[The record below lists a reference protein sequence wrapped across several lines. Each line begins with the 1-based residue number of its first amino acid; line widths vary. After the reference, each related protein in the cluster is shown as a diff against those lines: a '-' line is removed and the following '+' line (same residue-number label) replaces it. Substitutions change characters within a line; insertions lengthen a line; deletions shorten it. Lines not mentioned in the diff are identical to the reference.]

1 LGYDFL
7 IVLNDITKF
16 ERIVIMYI
24 RSKVLAEVLI
34 LKKILLVLCV
44 LSAVAWS
51 WNCAWGAGDLFHHKH
66 DQNSQGYAEF
76 DIEDGLHVSFKGA
89 FRANKKYGEN
99 FVIFGFVVLP
109 QKDIW
114 LRVNQS
120 ELFDS
125 KGTRFNNDNHRTN
138 LGWRPDIGIEK
149 TEERE
154 IIEGIPMIVQFYFD
168 MPSSKSEEL
177 PLIARAR
184 FCFNGKWI
192 ELRKV
197 QVEEWSVW
205 QEIKAELGS

>member
-1 LGYDFL
+1 
-7 IVLNDITKF
+7 
-16 ERIVIMYI
+16 M
-24 RSKVLAEVLI
+24 
-34 LKKILLVLCV
+34 KKILWFLCV
-44 LSAVAWS
+44 LSALALS
-51 WNCAWGAGDLFHHKH
+51 WNSAWGAGLFTVPQPQH
-66 DQNSQGYAEF
+66 QEYEF

-89 FRANKKYGEN
+89 FRANEKHGEN
-99 FVIFGFVVLP
+99 FVIFGFIVLP
-109 QKDIW
+109 QKDMI
-114 LRVNQS
+114 LSIEQS